1 LWSNEQPTNTARN
14 QGQVSYPF
22 GHESQEEF
30 QALHFSEWKVPLMK
44 IRTCENCGEKF
55 IVEDE
60 EDTRLCSKPGEGC
73 MEHNQAEDSDLY
85 P

>member
-1 LWSNEQPTNTARN
+1 
-14 QGQVSYPF
+14 
-22 GHESQEEF
+22 
-30 QALHFSEWKVPLMK
+30 MK

-60 EDTRLCSKPGEGC
+60 EDPRLCSKPGEGC

-85 P
+85 Q